1 MENRG
6 TTMARRPRIDIP
18 GYHHI
23 VNRGVNRTDIF
34 STDSD
39 KDKFLQILC
48 KACRVYDVVVHD
60 YCLMDNHYHL
70 LIENSLENLSLF
82 MRQVNANYAIYYN
95 KKTKR
100 TGHLWQGRYSSW
112 YIHGEDYLYR
122 TIKYIEFNPIEA
134 GMAESVRAYP
144 YTLGSLL
151 LNGETIPRCAEVSM
165 LVTQYDADDLAE
177 YLEEPLS
184 KDEIADLH
192 TQRKKILTM
201 ENKEIQDNEKKEL
214 ESYFD
219 ESMNKENRNK
229 AVYEAYMDGHTQLSI
244 SRYLGLS
251 DAMISI
257 IIKKFKI

>member
-6 TTMARRPRIDIP
+6 TTMARRPRIDIS

-23 VNRGVNRTDIF
+23 VNRGVNRTSIF
-34 STDSD
+34 SADSD
-39 KDKFLQILC
+39 KEKFLQILC
-48 KACRVYDVVVHD
+48 KACRVYGVVVHD

-70 LIENSLENLSLF
+70 LIENSQENLSLF

-122 TIKYIEFNPIEA
+122 TIKYIEFNPIDA
-134 GMAESVRAYP
+134 QMVESIRAYP

-151 LNGETIPRCAEVSM
+151 LNGEAIPHCAEASM
-165 LVTQYDADDLAE
+165 LVTQYDAEDLAA

-184 KDEIADLH
+184 KEEIADLH
-192 TQRKKILTM
+192 TQRKKIITI
-201 ENKEIQDNEKKEL
+201 ENKEVKHKEKKEL
-214 ESYFD
+214 EYYFD
-219 ESMNKENRNK
+219 ESMSKESRNN
-229 AVYEAYMDGHTQLSI
+229 AVYEAYMDGYTQLSI
-244 SRYLGLS
+244 AKHLDLS

>member
-6 TTMARRPRIDIP
+6 TIMARRPRIDIP

-23 VNRGVNRTDIF
+23 VNRGVNRTNIF
-34 STDSD
+34 STNGD

-48 KACRVYDVVVHD
+48 KACRVYNVVVHD

-95 KKTKR
+95 KKTQR

-112 YIHGEDYLYR
+112 YIYGEDYLYR

-134 GMAESVRAYP
+134 GMVENVKAYP

-151 LNGETIPRCAEVSM
+151 LNGETIPPCAEASM
-165 LVTQYDADDLAE
+165 LITQYDAEDLAA

-201 ENKEIQDNEKKEL
+201 KNKEIQDKEKKEL

-219 ESMNKENRNK
+219 ASMSKENRNK
-229 AVYEAYMDGHTQLSI
+229 AVYEVYMDGYTQLSI
-244 SRYLGLS
+244 AKHLGLS

-257 IIKKFKI
+257 IIKKFNI

>member
-6 TTMARRPRIDIP
+6 TIMARRPRIDIP

-23 VNRGVNRTDIF
+23 VNRGVNRIDIF

-70 LIENSLENLSLF
+70 LIENSQENLSLF

-95 KKTKR
+95 KKMKR
-100 TGHLWQGRYSSW
+100 IGHLWQGRYSSW
-112 YIHGEDYLYR
+112 YIHGEEYLYH

-134 GMAESVRAYP
+134 GMVESVREYP

-151 LNGETIPRCAEVSM
+151 LNGETIPHCAEASM
-165 LVTQYDADDLAE
+165 LVTQYDTEDLAA

-184 KDEIADLH
+184 KEEIASLYA
-192 TQRKKILTM
+192 QRKKILTFK
-201 ENKEIQDNEKKEL
+201 NKEVQDKEKKEL
-214 ESYFD
+214 ESYFNASMGK
-219 ESMNKENRNK
+219 ESRNK

-244 SRYLGLS
+244 AKHLGLS

-257 IIKKFKI
+257 IIKKFNI